1 MDEKALEDAVQDIE
15 LICNRRLAE
24 IMDQFGTTGMLT
36 AFVNIGTSFIAK
48 ALIMTNEKS
57 REPLLLTIQ
66 MLIDSRTRE
75 GDEIIESSLA
85 ITRAMGSTCRPH

>member
-15 LICNRRLAE
+15 LICNRRMAE

-48 ALIMTNEKS
+48 ALIMTNEKN

-75 GDEIIESSLA
+75 GDAIIESSLA